1 MIKQS
6 RTLKMVFN
14 KNSDGY
20 VTPRAVLP
28 KSIINDMGINQEE
41 REFSL
46 QYNPKN
52 KTLVIKKTEVSSDEN

>member
-1 MIKQS
+1 
-6 RTLKMVFN
+6 MVFN

-20 VTPRAVLP
+20 TTPRAILP
-28 KSIINDMGINQEE
+28 KSIINDMGINQNE

-52 KTLVIKKTEVSSDEN
+52 KTIIIKKMEVSINEN

>member
-1 MIKQS
+1 
-6 RTLKMVFN
+6 MVFN

-20 VTPRAVLP
+20 ATPRAILP

-41 REFSL
+41 RDFSL

-52 KTLVIKKTEVSSDEN
+52 KTIIIKKKEGSMNEN